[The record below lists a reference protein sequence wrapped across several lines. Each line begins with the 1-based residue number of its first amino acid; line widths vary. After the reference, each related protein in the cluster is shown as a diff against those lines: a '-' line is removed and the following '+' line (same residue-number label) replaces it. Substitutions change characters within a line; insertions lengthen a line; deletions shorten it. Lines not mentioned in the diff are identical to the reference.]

1 MDESSH
7 IFDMVDGLRICIRI
21 KIKMRKTHELDYCIV
36 REIHIDWEDL
46 VTKNRQLYISH
57 AVYE

>member
-1 MDESSH
+1 
-7 IFDMVDGLRICIRI
+7 MVDGLRICIRI

-46 VTKNRQLYISH
+46 VTKNRQLCISH